1 MTVVEVSCW
10 GKSELDF
17 ISNGEPQ
24 KASELRNGKMAI
36 MKVMKMKTI
45 IMMVIIMMM
54 VVVG

>member
-1 MTVVEVSCW
+1 MVEVSCW

-17 ISNGEPQ
+17 ISKGEPQ
-24 KASELRNGKMAI
+24 KASELRNGMMAI
-36 MKVMKMKTI
+36 MKVMKMKMI